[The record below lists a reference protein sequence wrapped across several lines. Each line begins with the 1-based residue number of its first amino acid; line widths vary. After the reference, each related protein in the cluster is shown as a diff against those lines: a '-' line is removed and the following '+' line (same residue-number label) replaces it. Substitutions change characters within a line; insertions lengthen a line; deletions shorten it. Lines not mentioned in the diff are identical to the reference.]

1 MTVEV
6 GRNNVEIVE
15 VLADQRTGLF
25 AGVFIAEA
33 QLNGTAQ
40 LRQAA
45 IAQLLFAQQALDVA
59 FVDFQACIE
68 GFVHVH
74 FEQEVHT
81 TGQVQTQ
88 LHRVRTEVAQP
99 LRSGLC
105 QVQRDDV
112 VITQCLAHNV
122 LGRQLVFSLAQTDQ
136 TALAARGQSGR
147 LDVDAGLF
155 QRCADASQ
163 IGVIDLQ
170 SRAGAADLN
179 GRVIGV
185 KIGSG
190 INQTD
195 RQHRQDQNVFPQ
207 RVFVQHHAARY
218 ERGAPCA
225 PRRLSRSCCS

>member
-15 VLADQRTGLF
+15 VLADQCTGLF
-25 AGVFIAEA
+25 AGIFITEA

-45 IAQLLFAQQALDVA
+45 ITQFLFTQQALDVA

-74 FEQEVHT
+74 FQQEVHT

-88 LHRVRTEVAQP
+88 LHWVRAQIAQP
-99 LRSGLC
+99 LRGGLC

-112 VITQCLAHNV
+112 VITQRLAHNV
-122 LGRQLVFSLAQTDQ
+122 FGRQLVFSLAQTDQ
-136 TALAARGQSGR
+136 TALAVGGQRGC
-147 LDVDAGLF
+147 LDVDPGLLE
-155 QRCADASQ
+155 RSAHTIQ
-163 IGVIDLQ
+163 ISLIDLQ
-170 SRAGAADLN
+170 RSACTTDLN

-185 KIGSG
+185 
-190 INQTD
+190 
-195 RQHRQDQNVFPQ
+195 
-207 RVFVQHHAARY
+207 
-218 ERGAPCA
+218 
-225 PRRLSRSCCS
+225 